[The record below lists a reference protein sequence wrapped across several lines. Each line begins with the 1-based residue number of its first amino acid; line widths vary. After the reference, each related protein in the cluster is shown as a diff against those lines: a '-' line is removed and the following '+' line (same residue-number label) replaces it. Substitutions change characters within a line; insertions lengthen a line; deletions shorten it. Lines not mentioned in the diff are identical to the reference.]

1 MIRIHEVTDQILKYN
16 PNADIDLVRKS
27 YVFSAKVHRGQTRL
41 SGEPYLIHPLE
52 VAGILTRLRMDAAT
66 ISCGL
71 LHDTL
76 EDTLTTREELEELFG
91 KDIAEMVDGVTKIGK
106 VSYGSWKSGRAE
118 TFRKM
123 LLAMSKDLRV
133 ILVKLADRVHNLRT
147 LEFLPTEKQMQMSQE
162 TMDVYA
168 PLANRLGIH
177 WIKNELEDLCL
188 KYLKPNIYY
197 RISEQLA
204 KDRKE
209 REKYIDE
216 VSRII
221 QRKLSEN
228 NISAQVSGRLK
239 NISSIYKK
247 MEVQGIELEQVH
259 DLIAFRII
267 TPTVKDCYEIL
278 GLIHSLWKPVPGR
291 IKDFIAMPKA
301 NMYQSLHSTVIGPYG
316 ERVEIQIRTDEMH
329 RVSEEGVAAHWRYK
343 ETGEIKEKDGQKF
356 AWLRQLL
363 EWQKELADPTEFME
377 SVRVD
382 LFPDEV
388 YVFTPKGDVREF
400 PRGATPIDF
409 AYSVHTD
416 LGHTC
421 VGAKVNGRIVPL
433 TYELQNGDRVE
444 ILTQSGHTPSKD
456 WLKYVRTSQAR
467 NKIRQFIR
475 REEMTQSRLV
485 GQKLLE
491 KELRRRNAS
500 ISRLEKQGKLKSIPN
515 EFNYKE
521 FDDLLAGIGY
531 GKTSIQKVIGHL
543 FPEEKKLEEKKKDR
557 SRTSLLR
564 PKGRGRTPSVVSL
577 KGVGDVFVRFARCC
591 HPIPGDP
598 IIGFITRGRGVT
610 IHAHDCPRVLD
621 ADPERRVE
629 VNWETQIGET
639 LAVKIKVLCVDEPG
653 LLAAI
658 SRSISTENV
667 NIQKAAMR
675 SISDRKAFGT
685 FEIQVENTTQ
695 LSSIIKAI
703 EKLDGVISVG
713 RDRS

>member
-1 MIRIHEVTDQILKYN
+1 MIRIHEITDQILTYN
-16 PNADIDLVRKS
+16 PHADIDLIRKS

-52 VAGILTRLRMDAAT
+52 VAGILTQLRVDAST

-71 LHDTL
+71 LHDTI
-76 EDTLTTREELEELFG
+76 EDTLATREELEELFG
-91 KDIAEMVDGVTKIGK
+91 NDIAAMVDGVTKIGK
-106 VSYGSWKSGRAE
+106 VSFGNLKSGRAE

-147 LEFLPTEKQMQMSQE
+147 LEFLSTEKQIQMAQE
-162 TMDVYA
+162 TVDVYA

-177 WIKNELEDLCL
+177 WMKNELEDLSL
-188 KYLKPNIYY
+188 KYLKPSIYY

-204 KDRKE
+204 KGRKE
-209 REKYIDE
+209 RDKYIEE

-221 QRKLSEN
+221 QRKVSEN
-228 NISAQVSGRLK
+228 NITAQVHGRLK

-267 TPTVKDCYEIL
+267 ASTVRDCYEIL

-316 ERVEIQIRTDEMH
+316 ERVEIQIRTEEMH
-329 RVSEEGVAAHWRYK
+329 RVAEEGVAAHWRYK
-343 ETGEIKEKDGQKF
+343 ESGEIKERDGQKF

-363 EWQKELADPTEFME
+363 EWQKEVADPNEFME

-388 YVFTPKGDVREF
+388 YVFTPKGEVREF

-409 AYSVHTD
+409 AYSIHTE
-416 LGHTC
+416 LGHSC

-444 ILTQSGHTPSKD
+444 ILTQSGHKPSKD
-456 WLKYVRTSQAR
+456 WLKFVRTSQAR
-467 NKIRQFIR
+467 NKIRLFIR
-475 REEMTQSRLV
+475 REEMDQSKIV

-491 KELRRRNAS
+491 KELHRRGTS
-500 ISRLEKQGKLKSIPN
+500 ISRLEKQGKLESLTR

-521 FDDLLAGIGY
+521 FADLLAGLGY
-531 GKTSIQKVIGHL
+531 GKTSLQKVTGHL
-543 FPEEKKLEEKKKDR
+543 FPEEKKHEKQPKDR
-557 SRTSLLR
+557 TKSSLFR
-564 PKGRGRTPSVVSL
+564 PKGKPSSSVVSL
-577 KGVGDVFVRFARCC
+577 KGVSNVFVRFARCC
-591 HPIPGDP
+591 QPIPGDP

-610 IHAHDCPRVLD
+610 IHSHDCPRVLD

-629 VNWETQIGET
+629 VNWETQTGET
-639 LAVKIKVLCVDEPG
+639 MAVRIKVLCVDEPG

-658 SRSISTENV
+658 SRSISAENV

-675 SISDRKAFGT
+675 SISDRKASGT
-685 FEIQVENTTQ
+685 FEIRVENTHQ
-695 LSSIIKAI
+695 LHSIIKSI

-713 RDRS
+713 RERS